1 MLYTIEEM
9 EQPAEKCLTKT
20 VSRDFSTPL
29 FHQSSV
35 DLSFFITKILQLLA
49 MELTYGINLNS
60 SIHCDHRQQHKTS
73 FSPACAMRPPKV
85 HFLWRPNI
93 PCLAVLPH
101 CWEPTTVHSYLS
113 SCIFFTYNFSI
124 RCGHTPPP
132 PSYRRFYL
140 VHKGAFYTASCVVLD
155 KGCQPIFL
163 SFEISHTQYTQ
174 KNVF

>member
-1 MLYTIEEM
+1 MYNMSLQRKNRSSLHKLLYNGRSTAEDCTKMLNNGRRTGVTCTKMLYTIEEI

-60 SIHCDHRQQHKTS
+60 SIHCDHRQQHKTF

-93 PCLAVLPH
+93 PCLAVPPH
-101 CWEPTTVHSYLS
+101 CWEPTIQYIVIFLPV
-113 SCIFFTYNFSI
+113 IFF
-124 RCGHTPPP
+124 
-132 PSYRRFYL
+132 
-140 VHKGAFYTASCVVLD
+140 
-155 KGCQPIFL
+155 
-163 SFEISHTQYTQ
+163 
-174 KNVF
+174 